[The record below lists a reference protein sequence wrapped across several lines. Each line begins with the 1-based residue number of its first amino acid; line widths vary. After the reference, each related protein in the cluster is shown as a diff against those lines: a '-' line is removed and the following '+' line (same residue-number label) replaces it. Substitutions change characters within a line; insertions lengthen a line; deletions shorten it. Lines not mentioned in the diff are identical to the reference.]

1 MYGYLLLSIY
11 ISLLYHNRS
20 TLFFRKE
27 KEMSTPTPTTTTTTI
42 PRSSITFADRLDSYF
57 KITERG
63 STIGTEIRSGC
74 VTFLTMSYI
83 LLVNP
88 QILAQIGI
96 PTSQG
101 GKF

>member
-1 MYGYLLLSIY
+1 MNSF
-11 ISLLYHNRS
+11 S
-20 TLFFRKE
+20 
-27 KEMSTPTPTTTTTTI
+27 
-42 PRSSITFADRLDSYF
+42 DRVDNYF

-63 STIGTEIRSGC
+63 STIGREIRSGC

-96 PTSQG
+96 PTAQG
-101 GKF
+101 GKCIKNLKIHFSI